1 MKPIVLSCRSDR
13 MSESRRAQQMQHL
26 IPSWFCY
33 LRDKFK
39 LVCLIPVFMHVL
51 FQCLLISFKTSSSGM
66 GPADAVAHTELRLSC
81 DRLDESS
88 NSWTRRSECHVPL
101 RPLILPSTPP
111 TPLFSLVSHSFSH
124 FIYSQSSLL
133 LQNQDTGRPI
143 HRPIHLS
150 VSPSFSL
157 SHGSNQRTTHSPLSS
172 DAW

>member
-1 MKPIVLSCRSDR
+1 MNLKPIVLSCRSDR

-111 TPLFSLVSHSFSH
+111 NPPLFIGVPFILSFHLFSVFSAAPESGHRQTHSSAH
-124 FIYSQSSLL
+124 SSLCV
-133 LQNQDTGRPI
+133 
-143 HRPIHLS
+143 S
-150 VSPSFSL
+150 VFL
-157 SHGSNQRTTHSPLSS
+157 PLSRV
-172 DAW
+172 